1 MLHVALPKKKKK
13 STPVLMVSCDDAILA
28 GLCKVPAKQLE
39 EKELRAYR
47 KIEKD
52 DMNKLLEQYLSYCR
66 AFPKVR

>member
-1 MLHVALPKKKKK
+1 
-13 STPVLMVSCDDAILA
+13 MVSCDDAILA